1 MKRTGF
7 KKLFSL
13 LSIFLKEGMP
23 LRVSILA
30 LMLCSAGSYA
40 TSVDNYEFE
49 TKVYEDLSQTV
60 NISGT
65 ILDNE
70 GNPLPGAS
78 IVEKG
83 TTNGTQADFDGNF
96 SITVKDQ
103 NAVLVVSYIGFSTQ
117 DVVINGRSQ
126 LEIVLQEDSAKLDEV
141 VVVGYGTARRKDISG
156 AVSTVRLEDSP
167 IALSPNTNALQV
179 LRGNVSGVN
188 VGVQN
193 SPGTTPGILV
203 RGQNSING
211 NNDPLIVLDGII
223 YLGSMTDI
231 NTDDISTIDVLKD
244 ASAAA
249 VYGSRAANG
258 VVVITTKKGKSDK
271 PMITYTT
278 SVGVNT
284 WQNKFDMMNRERWT
298 QKYIAQTPSI
308 DSPEQIIFDAA
319 YATTLWEQ
327 KEVDTKWMD
336 LISRNGFN
344 QNHQIAVS
352 GQSNRINYYFSGG
365 YTNNEGAI
373 VGDDYQRV
381 SIRTK
386 LDADVTDWLKVGIDG
401 TYNNNDYSGVRA
413 TLGNNVYQQ
422 QPWAYPYRYEGMPV
436 NPGANTGTL
445 LERYPTGQSI
455 PNPLWGTDGSIKDVD
470 DRNFYRLSTYAL
482 IKVPQIDGLTY
493 RFNFSINSNNNI
505 RDRFVYEDYYVGEA
519 TSSPYLDRYSPG
531 ELAKRL
537 SQANGYNNRTNSY
550 TYVMDHILNYKK
562 VLGDHYLDATLVATR
577 DYSYSK
583 LVSIDGSDYSS
594 NGNTLL
600 GIDGIHKAAVQKSNL
615 DVEERA
621 NVGYVGRL
629 GYAYKD
635 KYHLTATMRRD
646 GASVFG
652 EDQKWGDFQ
661 SLGVAWT
668 ASEED
673 FISGSEKLNYLK
685 IKASYGKNGNQGLDP
700 YQTLARVASGNDGG
714 IRYEF
719 GDAPSTIL
727 YGVDQ
732 TNLGSPSLG
741 WETTT
746 AFNGGFQSI
755 WFNNRVFFDLDF
767 YFSETSDQIFSR
779 QIPIMTGFSS
789 ILSSLGQVD
798 NKGIEISLNTV
809 NVSSE
814 NFKWSSGLTYWKNR
828 NKIVSL
834 YGDDVD
840 GDGKED
846 DDIAN
851 SLFIGESLQSIY
863 GYDYIGVVQED
874 DTEYI
879 ENVGAEPGDAMFRD
893 ISGPDGVPD
902 GIISADYDREILGNR
917 KENFRLGLS
926 NTFEYKNFSLYVMI
940 SGIFGGGKDNFYLRE
955 NELSNS
961 FKDRYATNEIDHDW
975 WTPENKSEKYLRA
988 DAYSNRYLGLQ
999 SRGFIKI
1006 QDINLS
1012 YKLPREV
1019 LGSIGL
1025 NSLELYTSINNQ
1037 FTFTNWFGG
1046 GDPEAGIRP
1055 DDNTPPVPTT
1065 YTMGLKLS
1073 F

>member
-1 MKRTGF
+1 MKKTGI
-7 KKLFSL
+7 KKLL
-13 LSIFLKEGMP
+13 IFLSFYLKELIP
-23 LRVSILA
+23 LKVLMLA
-30 LMLCSAGSYA
+30 LILCSAGMYA
-40 TSVDNYEFE
+40 TSFDHYEFDV
-49 TKVYEDLSQTV
+49 KAYGDPLQTL

-65 ILDNE
+65 VLDSDN
-70 GNPLPGAS
+70 NPLPGAS

-83 TTNGTQADFDGNF
+83 TANGTQADFDGNF
-96 SITVKDQ
+96 SITVTDQ

-117 DVVINGRSQ
+117 DVAINGQTQ
-126 LEIVLQEDSAKLDEV
+126 LQIVLQEDSAQLDEV

-156 AVSTVRLEDSP
+156 AVSTIRLEDSP

-188 VGVQN
+188 VGAQN
-193 SPGTTPGILV
+193 SPGTTPSILV

-211 NNDPLIVLDGII
+211 SNDPLIVLDGII

-308 DSPEQIIFDAA
+308 SSPEEIIFDAA

-365 YTNNEGAI
+365 YTSNEGAI

-436 NPGANTGTL
+436 NPGANTGRL

-455 PNPLWGTDGSIKDVD
+455 PNPLWGTDGTIKDVD

-482 IKVPQIDGLTY
+482 IKVPQVDGLTY
-493 RFNFSINSNNNI
+493 QFNFSINSNNNI
-505 RDRFVYEDYYVGEA
+505 RDVFVYEDYYVGEA
-519 TSSPYLDRYSPG
+519 TSAPYIDRYSPG

-583 LVSIDGSDYSS
+583 LVSVTGSDYSS

-600 GIDGIHKAAVQKSNL
+600 GIDGIHKAAVQKTNL
-615 DVEERA
+615 DVEERS

-635 KYHLTATMRRD
+635 KYHLTGTLRRD

-685 IKASYGKNGNQGLDP
+685 FKASYGKNGNQGLDP

-779 QIPIMTGFSS
+779 QFF
-789 ILSSLGQVD
+789 QVWA
-798 NKGIEISLNTV
+798 
-809 NVSSE
+809 
-814 NFKWSSGLTYWKNR
+814 KW
-828 NKIVSL
+828 
-834 YGDDVD
+834 
-840 GDGKED
+840 
-846 DDIAN
+846 
-851 SLFIGESLQSIY
+851 
-863 GYDYIGVVQED
+863 
-874 DTEYI
+874 
-879 ENVGAEPGDAMFRD
+879 
-893 ISGPDGVPD
+893 
-902 GIISADYDREILGNR
+902 IIR
-917 KENFRLGLS
+917 
-926 NTFEYKNFSLYVMI
+926 
-940 SGIFGGGKDNFYLRE
+940 
-955 NELSNS
+955 
-961 FKDRYATNEIDHDW
+961 
-975 WTPENKSEKYLRA
+975 
-988 DAYSNRYLGLQ
+988 
-999 SRGFIKI
+999 
-1006 QDINLS
+1006 
-1012 YKLPREV
+1012 V
-1019 LGSIGL
+1019 L
-1025 NSLELYTSINNQ
+1025 
-1037 FTFTNWFGG
+1037 
-1046 GDPEAGIRP
+1046 
-1055 DDNTPPVPTT
+1055 
-1065 YTMGLKLS
+1065 K
-1073 F
+1073 